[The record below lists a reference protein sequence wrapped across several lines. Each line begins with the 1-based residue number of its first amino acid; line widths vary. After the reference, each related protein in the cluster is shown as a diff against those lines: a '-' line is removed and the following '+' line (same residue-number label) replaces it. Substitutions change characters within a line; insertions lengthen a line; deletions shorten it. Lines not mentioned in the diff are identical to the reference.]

1 MGRPVR
7 GRNVRKFLATAAWTS
22 LCRSCSPGVAEA
34 HGYTQNPRSRSAN
47 CARGVVRD
55 CGPIQY
61 EPQSVEGP
69 KGFPSGGPADGKL
82 CAAGFSQFAL
92 LDDPRGGTWPAKG
105 PDERRELH
113 LHVDADRR
121 PRHDGRFATSSPR
134 TDDGIPARHSPGHN
148 SKRHPSSRA
157 LQRRAAAHGD
167 FAFGQLP
174 SGKSGRHLIYAVW
187 DIADTSNAFYSCA
200 DVTFS

>member
-1 MGRPVR
+1 MYGTSREGKKRAEVPRRR
-7 GRNVRKFLATAAWTS
+7 GLDIAVPIVFT
-22 LCRSCSPGVAEA
+22 GVAEGQ
-34 HGYTQNPRSRSAN
+34 GYTQNPPSRSSN

-82 CAAGFSQFAL
+82 CAAGLSQFAQ

-148 SKRHPSSRA
+148 SKRHPSSRCPSTA
-157 LQRRAAAHGD
+157 RGRPRRFRIRANCRRANPAG
-167 FAFGQLP
+167 
-174 SGKSGRHLIYAVW
+174 
-187 DIADTSNAFYSCA
+187 T
-200 DVTFS
+200 